1 MSQVKPQDDETINV
15 NGISFS
21 HKDIFNVVDDFYTRI
36 QKDDLLKVPF
46 QSVHDWPEHIERLTH
61 FWWARFGGRVYL
73 FNDYNPVAKHFY
85 AGFNRELLSRWLQI
99 FDETLSTHLKPEQA
113 KLWKTIAERMGESL
127 SIRNDLLKEEFA
139 ALKDKK

>member
-1 MSQVKPQDDETINV
+1 MTQGKPQDDEAIIV

-21 HKDIFNVVDDFYTRI
+21 HKDIFDVVDDFYTRI
-36 QKDDLLKVPF
+36 QNDPALKVPF

-61 FWWARFGGRVYL
+61 FWWARFGGRIYL

-85 AGFNRELLSRWLQI
+85 AGFNRELLTRWLEI
-99 FDETLSTHLKPEQA
+99 FGETLATHLKPDQA
-113 KLWKTIAERMGESL
+113 KLWKMIAERMGESL